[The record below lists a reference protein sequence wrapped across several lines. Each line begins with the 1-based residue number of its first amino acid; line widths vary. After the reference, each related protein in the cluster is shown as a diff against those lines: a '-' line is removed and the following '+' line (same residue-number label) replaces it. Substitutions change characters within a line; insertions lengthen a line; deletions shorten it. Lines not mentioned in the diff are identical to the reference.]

1 MEFGIHFA
9 FGHEAMTGIIGGAGV
24 GHAAHVH
31 GRWVSDQSVWR
42 RLAVGI
48 LGTCMRVIIDV
59 HYYCL
64 IG

>member
-1 MEFGIHFA
+1 
-9 FGHEAMTGIIGGAGV
+9 MTGIIGGAGV
-24 GHAAHVH
+24 GHAAHDH

>member
-9 FGHEAMTGIIGGAGV
+9 FGHEAMTGIVGGAGV

-42 RLAVGI
+42 RL
-48 LGTCMRVIIDV
+48 GTCMRVIIDV